1 MLSSATVQ
9 DSPPRPLIAEL
20 VAPDATSV
28 AARRLAA
35 VVVAITPLLVRVAWW
50 WWSQGRAE
58 RDSVEP
64 IIVTPALVE
73 HTELRMTKRLL
84 GRWKVRVVSTRWQP
98 GAIPLAVAPN
108 PPPRRP
114 DGWRRQITLLGLTGL
129 ERAVGRQGPP
139 APAGDR
145 SAKRL
150 TGPAPTSHQQD

>member
-35 VVVAITPLLVRVAWW
+35 VAVAITPLLVRVAWW

-64 IIVTPALVE
+64 IIVTPGLVE

-84 GRWKVRVVSTRWQP
+84 WEGRTS
-98 GAIPLAVAPN
+98 ALATVLEMAAPMQALGHATADHDEAVEAFLEK
-108 PPPRRP
+108 RRP
-114 DGWRRQITLLGLTGL
+114 QFK
-129 ERAVGRQGPP
+129 
-139 APAGDR
+139 GD
-145 SAKRL
+145 
-150 TGPAPTSHQQD
+150 